1 VLSRFQHT
9 LLLALALCALVLV
22 IVNIVLFSTNKAAQI
37 QLSEN
42 TQFIQQSQQIE
53 PIYQSIIRTLAEV
66 STKANDKQLAQLLS
80 VQGITFTVSEAAK
93 PDGKEGSKADAKVVN
108 K

>member
-9 LLLALALCALVLV
+9 LLLALALAALVLV
-22 IVNIVLFSTNKAAQI
+22 IVNIVLFSSNKTAQN

-42 TQFIQQSQQIE
+42 AQFIQQSQQIE

-66 STKANDKQLAQLLS
+66 STKTNDKQLAQLLTELHLLS
-80 VQGITFTVSEAAK
+80 MLRLNQRLRAATK
-93 PDGKEGSKADAKVVN
+93 LM
-108 K
+108 

>member
-1 VLSRFQHT
+1 VLSRLQHT
-9 LLLALALCALVLV
+9 ILLTLALFALVLV
-22 IVNIVLFSTNKAAQI
+22 IVNIVLFSSNKAAQM

-80 VQGITFTVSEAAK
+80 VQGITFTVSDAPK
-93 PDGKEGSKADAKVVN
+93 PDAKLGDKADAKAAN